1 MIAGYKNM
9 TTHDLSETVE
19 LMQAIL
25 DMDRPNNVENKI
37 VDTNN
42 GQPMDMI
49 DYIHQVALGAYYEAN
64 DAYRMATQGSK
75 REDAA
80 LLCQTFFKC
89 VALAMN
95 KIKKP
100 ELEKTDKNKIQI
112 K

>member
-1 MIAGYKNM
+1 M

-19 LMQAIL
+19 YMQAL
-25 DMDRPNNVENKI
+25 LNMNKPNNVENRI

-42 GQPMDMI
+42 GQPTDMI
-49 DYIHQVALGAYYEAN
+49 DYIHQVALGAYHEAN
-64 DAYRMATQGSK
+64 DAFRMAAQGSK
-75 REDAA
+75 KEDAA

-100 ELEKTDKNKIQI
+100 EIEKTDKNKIQI
-112 K
+112 Q